1 MDSALGSPSLNQKNT
16 NSSSSQC
23 SSMSDGESYECLGEG
38 SPAPSPVVKGES
50 PGNLLKRN
58 TWSRSSLRRTPTNN
72 SSGGDVALGR
82 RWGSLRHSSGKR
94 INANGASVPSGLCRS
109 ASFNSSG
116 RSSNCG
122 DPDDMYC
129 SDASLEEDVMGLN
142 RKRATA
148 ASDEWHVGAAAAK
161 TMDDADD
168 DAVPEMEMDM
178 WEGQFEFFGPL
189 FPNVPPVP
197 GANGGAKAPRLA
209 HQVHMLQQ
217 QVSALADTQ
226 NTSDDRYGRVRHENA
241 LLQARLMILEEQ
253 VREEQARS
261 EQRLQEE
268 QRRHKDLASRLERE
282 KQLEL
287 ENSAIRLQAAER
299 RVETLD
305 EEVKR
310 LRAQLERAA
319 ESRQVA
325 EDASHEAEIRAQ
337 TLREQLLETQEA
349 AAKTRIAL
357 EQQLADT
364 AQSLEEARLEA
375 AETAQ
380 GRPVSPGRHPELE
393 EEARY
398 LREEVRTLKEALEEA
413 QAQLLG
419 RGLEQGRNLLGEP
432 QGGPSLADELDEMS
446 SDKVRL
452 ALRETQEVNMQL
464 RAYIDGMLLSIVE
477 NYPQLLEVKTAAG
490 SLK

>member
-142 RKRATA
+142 RK
-148 ASDEWHVGAAAAK
+148 
-161 TMDDADD
+161 
-168 DAVPEMEMDM
+168 
-178 WEGQFEFFGPL
+178 
-189 FPNVPPVP
+189 
-197 GANGGAKAPRLA
+197 
-209 HQVHMLQQ
+209 VHMLQQ

>member
-1 MDSALGSPSLNQKNT
+1 MLGSSAPSFVVTTEPAGGRIPSDHQSPPASLEDMDSALGSPSLNQKNT

-142 RKRATA
+142 RK
-148 ASDEWHVGAAAAK
+148 
-161 TMDDADD
+161 
-168 DAVPEMEMDM
+168 
-178 WEGQFEFFGPL
+178 
-189 FPNVPPVP
+189 
-197 GANGGAKAPRLA
+197 
-209 HQVHMLQQ
+209 VHMLQQ

-299 RVETLD
+299 RVESLD

-325 EDASHEAEIRAQ
+325 EDASHEAEMRAQ

-393 EEARY
+393 EEARC

>member
-16 NSSSSQC
+16 NSSSQC

-142 RKRATA
+142 RK
-148 ASDEWHVGAAAAK
+148 
-161 TMDDADD
+161 
-168 DAVPEMEMDM
+168 
-178 WEGQFEFFGPL
+178 
-189 FPNVPPVP
+189 
-197 GANGGAKAPRLA
+197 
-209 HQVHMLQQ
+209 VHMLQQ

>member
-82 RWGSLRHSSGKR
+82 RWGSLRQPVLAEETEQKVEQSDDLDSSGKR

-142 RKRATA
+142 RK
-148 ASDEWHVGAAAAK
+148 
-161 TMDDADD
+161 
-168 DAVPEMEMDM
+168 
-178 WEGQFEFFGPL
+178 
-189 FPNVPPVP
+189 
-197 GANGGAKAPRLA
+197 
-209 HQVHMLQQ
+209 VHMLQQ

>member
-1 MDSALGSPSLNQKNT
+1 MLGSSAPSFVVTTEPAGGRIPSDHQSPPASLEDMDSALGSPSLNQKNT
-16 NSSSSQC
+16 NSSSQC

-82 RWGSLRHSSGKR
+82 RWGSLRQPVLAEETEQKVEQCDDLDSSGKR

-142 RKRATA
+142 RK
-148 ASDEWHVGAAAAK
+148 
-161 TMDDADD
+161 
-168 DAVPEMEMDM
+168 
-178 WEGQFEFFGPL
+178 
-189 FPNVPPVP
+189 
-197 GANGGAKAPRLA
+197 
-209 HQVHMLQQ
+209 VHMLQQ

-299 RVETLD
+299 RVESLD

-325 EDASHEAEIRAQ
+325 EDASHEAEMRAQ

-393 EEARY
+393 EEARC

>member
-1 MDSALGSPSLNQKNT
+1 MLGSSAPSFVVTTEPAGGRIPSDHQSPPASLEDMDSALGSPSLNQKNT
-16 NSSSSQC
+16 NR
-23 SSMSDGESYECLGEG
+23 
-38 SPAPSPVVKGES
+38 ES

-82 RWGSLRHSSGKR
+82 RWGSLRQPVLAEETEQKVEQCDDLDSSGKR

-142 RKRATA
+142 RK
-148 ASDEWHVGAAAAK
+148 
-161 TMDDADD
+161 
-168 DAVPEMEMDM
+168 
-178 WEGQFEFFGPL
+178 
-189 FPNVPPVP
+189 
-197 GANGGAKAPRLA
+197 
-209 HQVHMLQQ
+209 VHMLQQ

-299 RVETLD
+299 RVESLD

-325 EDASHEAEIRAQ
+325 EDASHEAEMRAQ

-393 EEARY
+393 EEARC